1 MPEHGRIPNPLDEEH
16 ALALLREGRAWGD
29 VARELHVGYGRLRD
43 FALANGMRPDA
54 RRGGRRAMPA
64 ADRRERKREE
74 GRRRGERD
82 REGRPSF
89 TCAMCGDTFETP
101 DVEGRGCHAQRRGVK
116 MRRFVRLGGRTVC
129 AACAAKRFRR
139 RENRA
144 GGVLAETFIARPS
157 VRANIIPSFS

>member
-1 MPEHGRIPNPLDEEH
+1 MPEHGRIPNPLDEAT
-16 ALALLREGRAWGD
+16 ALALLRDGWGPFAVSRRLRVDYRRIVALADANGISIRRRAGALSAAET
-29 VARELHVGYGRLRD
+29 VVRRRESAARGRELV
-43 FALANGMRPDA
+43 
-54 RRGGRRAMPA
+54 
-64 ADRRERKREE
+64 
-74 GRRRGERD
+74 

-89 TCAMCGDTFETP
+89 TCAMCGETFETP
-101 DVEGRGCHAQRRGVK
+101 DVEGHGCHAQRRGVK

-129 AACAAKRFRR
+129 AACAAKRVRR